1 MILLYRIVTFVI
13 YAIVYPYGRWRAWRG
28 DALWQGRLGLIAPH
42 DRTDIWLHA
51 ASVGEIRVIS
61 YLVACLYSKR
71 PDVSIHVTAMT
82 RAGYR
87 TALATMNERTTIT
100 YFPLDVLPVVSKTLS
115 RINPSLIGFA
125 ETEIWP
131 NLVLA
136 ACRRYVPI
144 VLINGRM
151 SEKAMGRYRLMR
163 STMRKLL
170 NCYDRFFFKTEQDA
184 GRYEQFL
191 SVDKKSICTV
201 AGDMKFDAPVRCKT
215 PELVGAIREELG
227 VNLDSFVM
235 VAGSTRPGE
244 ETALASIYA
253 HLSQKI
259 ENLVMVIAPRHLD
272 RLSEIK
278 TMLAEKNI
286 DCSIFGEPDPQGI
299 ILVDRMGLLS
309 DLYLAADLAF
319 VGGTLVDIG
328 GHNLLEPV
336 WNGTPVLF
344 GSSTYNVTE
353 AADYIV
359 SGNFG
364 RQVKSVEDL
373 ETAIEAV
380 RTGKLTHNIKTDNVG
395 ATTPTTIAADY
406 MLARISDA

>member
-1 MILLYRIVTFVI
+1 
-13 YAIVYPYGRWRAWRG
+13 
-28 DALWQGRLGLIAPH
+28 
-42 DRTDIWLHA
+42 
-51 ASVGEIRVIS
+51 
-61 YLVACLYSKR
+61 VACLYSKR
-71 PDVSIHVTAMT
+71 PDVSIHVTTMT

-100 YFPLDVLPVVSKTLS
+100 YFPLDVLPVVSKTLEK
-115 RINPSLIGFA
+115 IKPSLIVFA

-136 ACRRYVPI
+136 ACRRDIPM
-144 VLINGRM
+144 VLVNGRM
-151 SEKAMGRYRLMR
+151 SEKAMGRYRLIR

-170 NCYDRFFFKTEQDA
+170 SCYDRFFFKTEQDT

-191 SVDKKSICTV
+191 PVDKKSICLV
-201 AGDMKFDAPVRCKT
+201 AGDMKFDAPVRSKK
-215 PELVGAIREELG
+215 PKLVGAIREELG
-227 VNLDSFVM
+227 VKPDSFVV

-244 ETALASIYA
+244 EKALASIYA
-253 HLSQKI
+253 HISQKI
-259 ENLVMVIAPRHLD
+259 EKLVIVIAPRHLD
-272 RLSEIK
+272 RLPEIK
-278 TMLAEKNI
+278 TMLAEKKI
-286 DCSIFGEPDPQGI
+286 DCSIFGESDTQGL
-299 ILVDRMGLLS
+299 ILVDRMGLLG

-353 AADYIV
+353 AADYVV
-359 SGNFG
+359 SSNYG

-373 ETAIEAV
+373 ETVIEAV
-380 RTGKLTHNIKTDNVG
+380 YLSKLTFNVKTDSIG
-395 ATTPTTIAADY
+395 ATTPTTVAADY
-406 MLARISDA
+406 ILARLSNA